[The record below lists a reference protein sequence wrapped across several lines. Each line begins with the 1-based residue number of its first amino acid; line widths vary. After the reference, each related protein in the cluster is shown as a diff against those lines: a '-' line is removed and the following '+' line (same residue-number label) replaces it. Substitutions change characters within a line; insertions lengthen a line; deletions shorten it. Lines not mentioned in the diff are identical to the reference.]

1 MNTANPISRVYKA
14 SEQIAFDD
22 SSRIVLIS
30 DCHRG
35 DGSWADDFARNRHI
49 YYAALTHYYENN
61 YVYIEI
67 GDGDELWENK
77 NFSDIVRVHGDVFLL
92 LSRFFNDGR
101 LYSIFGNHDIV
112 KDAGLRRR
120 RFHYMYR
127 GNYYGEH
134 EKRDI
139 ALLDG
144 VRHREG
150 LVLKHI
156 PTGGEIFL
164 IHGHQADFFN
174 YRVWKVSRFLVRYV
188 WRPLELHGIKD
199 PTSAAENNGKAE
211 SVERKLIE
219 WVKSNDKIL
228 VAGHT
233 HRPMFP
239 EPGKP
244 PYFND
249 GCCIHPHCITA
260 IEIAGGRITLVKW
273 EVKTGKGGAMYVGKE
288 VLAGP
293 KDLREYFD
301 NGKEMI
307 K

>member
-1 MNTANPISRVYKA
+1 MNASNPISRVYQA
-14 SEQIAFDD
+14 SERITFDD

-35 DGSWADDFARNRHI
+35 DGSWADDFAANRHI
-49 YYAALTHYYENN
+49 YYAALTHYYDKN
-61 YVYIEI
+61 YLYIEI

-92 LSRFFNDGR
+92 LSRFYNDGR

-112 KDAGLRRR
+112 KDAGLQRR
-120 RFHYMYR
+120 RFRYAYR
-127 GNYYGEH
+127 SNYYREH

-139 ALLDG
+139 ALLEG
-144 VRHREG
+144 VRHHEG

-156 PTGGEIFL
+156 PTDGELFL
-164 IHGHQADFFN
+164 IHGHQVDFFN
-174 YRVWKVSRFLVRYV
+174 YRAWRLSRFLVRYI
-188 WRPLELHGIKD
+188 WRPLELHGIND
-199 PTSAAENNGKAE
+199 PTSAAKNNGRAE

-219 WVKSNDKIL
+219 WVTANDKIL

-239 EPGKP
+239 EPGEP
-244 PYFND
+244 AYFND
-249 GCCIHPHCITA
+249 GCCVHPYCITA
-260 IEIAGGRITLVKW
+260 IEIADGRITLVKW
-273 EVKTGKGGAMYVGKE
+273 EVKTGNDGVMYVGRE
-288 VLAGP
+288 ILAGP
-293 KDLREYFD
+293 RDLRDYF
-301 NGKEMI
+301 NNRKEMI